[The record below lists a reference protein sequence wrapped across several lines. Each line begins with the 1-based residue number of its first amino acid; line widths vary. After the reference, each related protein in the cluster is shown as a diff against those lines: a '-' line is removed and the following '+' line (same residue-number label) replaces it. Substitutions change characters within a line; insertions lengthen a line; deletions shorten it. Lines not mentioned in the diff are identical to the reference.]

1 MDVRS
6 CGMQGPP
13 AERQLLRVRKT
24 LIDKGLRLATIGVK
38 AAGVCCTCASAPLSK
53 ASLRLR
59 CSTPGSCACCQLRK
73 TRRDSGRSLSAPKE
87 ISCLPLDKDLHGC
100 PVLRD
105 AGTTS
110 REATAACEEDPDR
123 QRAETCNDRRE
134 GSGRV
139 LHLRLRSAQQGFAP
153 TPVQHTGQLCLLPA
167 GKTRRDSGRSLS
179 APKEISCLPLDKDLH
194 GSRLFGQVAKR
205 ARAARPTH
213 LVNDNDKIMPYQA
226 CV

>member
-1 MDVRS
+1 MRRLPGPAVWRLSEGDQTPEALYELFRDWQRTQTQSSVRTLRSLRQQMDVRS

-87 ISCLPLDKDLHGC
+87 ISCLPLDKDLHG
-100 PVLRD
+100 RRQ
-105 AGTTS
+105 S
-110 REATAACEEDPDR
+110 AAL
-123 QRAETCNDRRE
+123 
-134 GSGRV
+134 GSPPK
-139 LHLRLRSAQQGFAP
+139 RSAN
-153 TPVQHTGQLCLLPA
+153 V
-167 GKTRRDSGRSLS
+167 
-179 APKEISCLPLDKDLH
+179 
-194 GSRLFGQVAKR
+194 R
-205 ARAARPTH
+205 AIN
-213 LVNDNDKIMPYQA
+213 VE
-226 CV
+226 